1 MKNVIDILTIG
12 IALLP
17 IGIKVFGLIASATH
31 NQRIIML
38 SERANI
44 IVTALDQSNLTND
57 EKKKAALEKLSNYS
71 TEVGVKVTVDQLDDY
86 IESAVKFL
94 KVLTA

>member
-1 MKNVIDILTIG
+1 MKNVIDILTII